1 MENIYLFTHDDSSN
15 KANMEFLFYEFFFI
29 MTTASTIGYGSTI
42 QSDSGR
48 IPLMLFIP
56 FVFVY
61 VPNSCGR
68 LLDLINSK
76 SVYARA
82 SYKTAKGIDFIVLIG
97 SVK

>member
-1 MENIYLFTHDDSSN
+1 
-15 KANMEFLFYEFFFI
+15 
-29 MTTASTIGYGSTI
+29 
-42 QSDSGR
+42 
-48 IPLMLFIP
+48 MLFIP